1 MNEIVKCDSCG
12 RFTPATG
19 FCRVDG
25 FMDSEG
31 FWVSA
36 SVNLPV
42 GICPECDRAWEEA
55 CDESLVGQK

>member
-19 FCRVDG
+19 FVRVDG

-31 FWVSA
+31 FWVSGSA
-36 SVNLPV
+36 NVAV
-42 GICPECDRAWEEA
+42 AICPECEEEWNKA
-55 CDESLVGQK
+55 VAE